1 MTVDHGG
8 SNVTANSKTEKSET
22 TAGDEV
28 ARLLERARNGDATV
42 LPQLRRLLDESPEM
56 WQSYGDLAAQ
66 ARASWVQL
74 AAGQNLLLDECLT
87 RKAAELQK
95 ELAGETPSPL
105 EQLLVDRVVV
115 CWLQVSFYD
124 SLVAQTREYTPA
136 KLRMLQQQHDG
147 AQRRY
152 LTAMKTL
159 ATVRKLLTPSRSPV
173 EIATKLAGERS
184 GLRLRQAPVEAG
196 VPVAN

>member
-1 MTVDHGG
+1 MTVDHGDA
-8 SNVTANSKTEKSET
+8 NVNPNPKTENSET
-22 TAGDEV
+22 TAGEEV
-28 ARLLERARNGDATV
+28 ARLFERARNGDATV
-42 LPQLRRLLDESPEM
+42 LPQLRRVLNESPET
-56 WQSYGDLAAQ
+56 WQYYGDLAAQ

-87 RKAAELQK
+87 RKAADLQK
-95 ELAGETPSPL
+95 ELAGATPSPL
-105 EQLLVDRVVV
+105 ERLLVDRVVV

-136 KLRMLQQQHDG
+136 KARMLQQQHDG

-159 ATVRKLLTPSRSPV
+159 ATVRKLLTPARSPV
-173 EIATKLAGERS
+173 EIATKLAGQRS
-184 GLRLRQAPVEAG
+184 GLRLRQASVEAD